1 MNQIKALPKQ
11 IIPVWLISKV
21 LGLLVLLVICGGA
34 WYLSQRFLP
43 IITPYVLIVASL
55 ALLLDIINL
64 ALVPYYYRFWRYE
77 INADFVFIQ
86 SGFFIRQQRTIPIN
100 RIQNVDLEQ
109 GPLLQMAHLKELKVV
124 TAADGFSIAG
134 ITAAEAES
142 LRNQIVQAA
151 RKARE
156 ENA

>member
-1 MNQIKALPKQ
+1 MNQTKALPKQ
-11 IIPVWLISKV
+11 IIPVWLVSKV
-21 LGLLVLLVICGGA
+21 IGLIILLIICSVA
-34 WYLSQRFLP
+34 WYVSQRFLP
-43 IITPYVLIVASL
+43 IITPYVLIVAVL
-55 ALLLDIINL
+55 ALLLDIINI

-124 TAADGFSIAG
+124 TAADGFSISG
-134 ITAAEAES
+134 ITEAEADS
-142 LRNQIVQAA
+142 LRNQIVKAA